1 MTRYFRLLNEF
12 LLNRN
17 GANDSSNTA
26 LSIAIANNDDY
37 ILGRLLSVSC
47 YADPEF
53 KINKTKMINAIGS
66 NIGRKCDSNITY
78 SNLYPV
84 NGVIVNWHFS
94 NCQLSY
100 IK

>member
-1 MTRYFRLLNEF
+1 MTNFC

-53 KINKTKMINAIGS
+53 KINKKKLVNAFES
-66 NIGRKCDSNITY
+66 NIGRKFDSNITY
-78 SNLYPV
+78 SNMYPV
-84 NGVIVNWHFS
+84 TGVIVNWHFS
-94 NCQLSY
+94 NCQLPY

>member
-1 MTRYFRLLNEF
+1 M
-12 LLNRN
+12 LNRN

-26 LSIAIANNDDY
+26 LSIAITNNDDF

-47 YADPEF
+47 YADPEY
-53 KINKTKMINAIGS
+53 KINKKKLVNAIES
-66 NIGRKCDSNITY
+66 NIGRKFDSNITY

-94 NCQLSY
+94 NCQLPY
-100 IK
+100 IR